1 MTQLIFG
8 KDTELKRWVASKLP
22 DMSAEDFGP
31 CRAVGMASNDG
42 KKLYAAIVYHSYS
55 ASMGVCWFTLASAY
69 PRWASR
75 ETIHALL
82 SVPFRQYKVRK
93 MMALIAE
100 DNEPSRR
107 LAKGMGF
114 KMEAILRHQFGP
126 GRHGEVWS
134 LMDTEFAAKWGSPD
148 TFRHYSRSVRR
159 QAAMKVAA

>member
-1 MTQLIFG
+1 MTQLLYG
-8 KDTELKRWVASKLP
+8 KDNELSRWVASKIP

-31 CRAVGMASNDG
+31 CRAIGMTSNDG

-69 PRWASR
+69 PRWATR
-75 ETIHALL
+75 QTIQALL
-82 SVPFRQYKVRK
+82 SIPFRQYKVRK

-100 DNEPSRR
+100 DNESSRR

-114 KMEAILRHQFGP
+114 KCEAKLRHQFGA

-134 LMDTEFAAKWGSPD
+134 LMDTEFEAKWGHADS
-148 TFRHYSRSVRR
+148 FARYYR
-159 QAAMKVAA
+159 MKVAA